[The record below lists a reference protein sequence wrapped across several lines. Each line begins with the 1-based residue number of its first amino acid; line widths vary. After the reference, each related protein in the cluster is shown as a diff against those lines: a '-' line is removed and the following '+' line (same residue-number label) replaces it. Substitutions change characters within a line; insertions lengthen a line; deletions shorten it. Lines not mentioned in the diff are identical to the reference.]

1 MEVSERPHDV
11 KQLFGEFYELLDADD
26 YAGAE
31 KKLNRLEELLG
42 NNDAEV
48 NACRVRL
55 ELEQL

>member
-42 NNDAEV
+42 NNDGEW
-48 NACRVRL
+48 N
-55 ELEQL
+55 